1 MIGARAGIASVPRLA
16 WAVVALAVAV
26 TSWPYLE
33 AAWRTPSGHAFLGLV
48 GPYANDQA
56 FYLGWGP
63 RQAFDGHLLF
73 EDKFNG
79 HAERRAVFNP
89 LWLAMGGLARLTGL
103 PLIATFHLARVAGG
117 VLLLLAA
124 LAWFRRAGLSP
135 GWQTWALAMLAFGSG
150 LGAYAVPLARWGDG
164 SGFSTLGVE
173 RITPDLWVVE
183 SNVFLTLLGECVL
196 PAATALLLWS
206 LRAGLDA
213 LDGSPRDAAW
223 AGARVL
229 LLGTVYPYGVISA
242 WSILAALALWRML
255 SAKQP
260 GSVALRWASLV
271 AVSAP
276 IVAYDYWLVWS
287 DPRLTVGQA
296 LYASPSPAAYA
307 MGFGVFTALALAGAA
322 VAWRSRLDS
331 RRALVVWAAA
341 NLGQAYLPIDWIPF
355 QLQLVLGLPV
365 PLVALSALTVARL
378 LEPLRDAARRAGAIA
393 LALLSLAACG
403 TSAFHWL
410 DARAGAGRGRLPE
423 YVTTDVMAALRFLDV
438 RASDEDVVLAAP
450 AISPFVALVAGTRM
464 FTADYQA
471 PTADY
476 PRKAALV
483 RSLAAPSGLHHAEA
497 LLQALRN
504 ERVAWLLCDGELRR
518 LGDAGLERRL
528 DRMPGLHLAFANGGA
543 RVYQVLAREAIQAQP
558 AAAST
563 DAQSPADSPGGW

>member
-1 MIGARAGIASVPRLA
+1 MPRLA
-16 WAVVALAVAV
+16 WVVVALAVAV
-26 TSWPYLE
+26 TSWPYVE
-33 AAWRTPSGHAFLGLV
+33 AAWRTPPGRAFLGLV

-56 FYLGWGP
+56 FYLSWGA
-63 RQAFDGHLLF
+63 RQALDGHLLF

-124 LAWFRRAGLSP
+124 LAWFRHAGLSP
-135 GWQTWALAMLAFGSG
+135 RWQAWALAMLAFGSG
-150 LGAYAVPLARWGDG
+150 LGAYAIPLARWGDG
-164 SGFSTLGVE
+164 SGFSTLPVE

-229 LLGTVYPYGVISA
+229 LLGTVYPYGVIST
-242 WSILAALALWRML
+242 WSMLAALASWRVL
-255 SAKQP
+255 SGARP
-260 GSVALRWASLV
+260 GVVARRWATLV

-307 MGFGVFTALALAGAA
+307 MGFGVFTALAGVGAV

-331 RRALVVWAAA
+331 RRVLVVWAAA
-341 NLGQAYLPIDWIPF
+341 NLGQTYLSIEWIPF

-365 PLVALSALTVARL
+365 PLVGLSALALARL
-378 LEPLRDAARRAGAIA
+378 FEPLAGAARRAGVVA

-403 TSAFHWL
+403 TSVFHWL
-410 DARAGAGRGRLPE
+410 DARAATGRGRLPE
-423 YVTTDVMAALRFLDV
+423 YVATDVLAALRFLDAQ
-438 RASDEDVVLAAP
+438 ASDEDVVLAAP
-450 AISPFVALVAGTRM
+450 AISPFVSLVAGTRM
-464 FTADYQA
+464 FSADYQA

-504 ERVAWLLCDGELRR
+504 ERVAWLLCEGELRR
-518 LGDAGLERRL
+518 LGDGGLERRL
-528 DRMPGLHLAFANGGA
+528 DRMPGLRLAFSSGGA
-543 RVYQVLAREAIQAQP
+543 RVYQVLPREASQIQP
-558 AAAST
+558 TAASS
-563 DAQSPADSPGGW
+563 DVQSPADSPGGW